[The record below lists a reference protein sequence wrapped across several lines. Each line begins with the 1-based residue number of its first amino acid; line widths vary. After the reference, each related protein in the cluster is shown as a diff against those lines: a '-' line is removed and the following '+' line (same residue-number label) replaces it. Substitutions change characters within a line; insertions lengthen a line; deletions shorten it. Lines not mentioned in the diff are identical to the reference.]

1 MVSGILSGHSC
12 TRPLEK
18 VRNRRVVGGGGG
30 EWELWSQEGE
40 PFHPHLATPDSSRQM
55 KCPPFGRTRRSHRQT
70 KHDDFIFTHKR
81 KNVRPLSNSEVGRKI
96 FLAISF
102 LPSVCCG
109 LKMPRFHF
117 YYNCLAKVQLCD
129 RLCFKKWTGAC
140 LERAIASE
148 CSKAPD
154 HGVPSTSKRRL
165 ALTLVLCC
173 RNLTLA
179 SLGLR

>member
-1 MVSGILSGHSC
+1 MCSVEFSAVTAARVPWRRSETGGRWEEGEASGSC
-12 TRPLEK
+12 GA
-18 VRNRRVVGGGGG
+18 RRVSLSIPT
-30 EWELWSQEGE
+30 WPPPTRLARWSV
-40 PFHPHLATPDSSRQM
+40 HHLEEYVEATGKPSTMIS
-55 KCPPFGRTRRSHRQT
+55 CLLTRE
-70 KHDDFIFTHKR
+70 KMLD
-81 KNVRPLSNSEVGRKI
+81 LSNSEVGRKI

-154 HGVPSTSKRRL
+154 HGVPSNVQTSFGFDL
-165 ALTLVLCC
+165 GFVL
-173 RNLTLA
+173 
-179 SLGLR
+179 